1 MTKPLYKAVK
11 TTLLDRIR
19 SGDLAFGDPLPNDA
33 DLAEEFG
40 CARLTV
46 YRAMRELADEGY
58 VERRRRA
65 GTRVATRA
73 SRGVQLSIARVDEEI
88 FARNAVY
95 RYERLLREKAV
106 PPAAVVT
113 AFALKAGQKALH
125 IRCRHWADDR
135 VFQLEDRWINLEA
148 VPEAAERPFLHYG
161 PNHWLLEHVPFS
173 EVHHDIS
180 AVCADAADAEGL
192 KVAVGHA
199 LLRLGRTTV
208 SKAGCITVAD
218 LKHPG
223 ELFSLCSDPQPA

>member
-11 TTLLDRIR
+11 TTLLERIR

-46 YRAMRELADEGY
+46 HRAMRELADEGY

-88 FARNAVY
+88 FARHAVY
-95 RYERLLREKAV
+95 RYERLLREKAA
-106 PPAAVVT
+106 PPAAVAT
-113 AFALKAGQKALH
+113 AFAFNAGQKALH

-135 VFQLEDRWINLEA
+135 VFQLEDRWINIDA
-148 VPEAAERPFLHYG
+148 VPEAAEKAFLHYG

-173 EVHHDIS
+173 EVRHDIS
-180 AVCADAADAEGL
+180 AVCANAADAAVLE
-192 KVAVGHA
+192 VAAGHA
-199 LLRLGRTTV
+199 LLRLRRMTMST
-208 SKAGCITVAD
+208 SGCITVAE

-223 ELFSLCSDPQPA
+223 ELFSLCSDPHPA